1 MGKGAS
7 VPMPVMFPGSPGGI
21 AYGFPGLFLGAVI
34 LSISYNL
41 FESLLN
47 NETGN

>member
-7 VPMPVMFPGSPGGI
+7 VMMPVIFPGTPGGF
-21 AYGFPGLFLGAVI
+21 AYGFLGLFFGAVI